1 MGPVSDMNPYSSG
14 HMKYLV
20 KPKCITHTICKLTYI
35 LVVGM
40 EDSMHVAVPCMSK
53 CMSTSKIYGFACYGV
68 YYQ

>member
-1 MGPVSDMNPYSSG
+1 MDPVSDMNPYSSG

-20 KPKCITHTICKLTYI
+20 KPKCITHTICNI
-35 LVVGM
+35 LVVSM
-40 EDSMHVAVPCMSK
+40 EVNMHVAVPCMSK